1 MRVGGDALSRSVP
14 SGFGMGWQV
23 PEGRSEGAGG
33 RMAVGDHMATE
44 DQFREAEPFLGDRG
58 GPERR
63 QTHASSRESSRGS
76 VPSRSPPQTRRE
88 LASVGLQRFADALVD
103 VVPMHRGRGWS
114 RTSVDATR
122 RSEGPQPPA
131 TGRRYTYSVRVRR
144 DGGGGGGTSRNAH
157 RGAGWAVVMQVCQ
170 GWTANAIWLQLG
182 MGRDFCPDAH

>member
-1 MRVGGDALSRSVP
+1 MQWTHSRGVSHLDLGWAGRFPRADPKVRGG
-14 SGFGMGWQV
+14 
-23 PEGRSEGAGG
+23 
-33 RMAVGDHMATE
+33 MAVGDHMATE

-63 QTHASSRESSRGS
+63 RAHASSRESSRGS

-131 TGRRYTYSVRVRR
+131 TSRRYTYSVRVRR
-144 DGGGGGGTSRNAH
+144 DGGGGWNKSEHAPRGWLGGGNAGVSGLD
-157 RGAGWAVVMQVCQ
+157 RQRDLASAGD
-170 GWTANAIWLQLG
+170 G
-182 MGRDFCPDAH
+182 P